1 MKSAVIMLLI
11 LFLTAHQAKAECKV
25 VEYEDRS
32 EVVCEEATTPAGVTA
47 APIPPPSYEERRSSG
62 YVVKDAEMFTGIAK
76 EVSELIQDDGDPDA
90 VLVRMRNLP
99 PIYDAMREATTNI
112 ADKDR
117 NLARLYEAQL
127 TTTKELWA
135 ELLITSGSFMMKK
148 NRDDDAKELLRFLSI
163 NFQEREFAKN
173 VKQADFWLKDLAAR

>member
-1 MKSAVIMLLI
+1 MKSAVLMLLVL
-11 LFLTAHQAKAECKV
+11 LFTAQQAKAECKV

-32 EVVCEEATTPAGVTA
+32 EVVCSETSTPAGGTA
-47 APIPPPSYEERRSSG
+47 APIPPPSYEQRRSSG
-62 YVVKDAEMFTGIAK
+62 YVVKDAEMFTGIAR
-76 EVSELIQDDGDPDA
+76 EVSELIQDDKDPDA

-99 PIYDAMREATTNI
+99 PIYEAMREATTNI

-117 NLARLYEAQL
+117 NLARLYETQL
-127 TTTKELWA
+127 TSTKQLWA

-148 NRDDDAKELLRFLSI
+148 NRDDDAKELLRFLSV

-173 VKQADFWLKDLAAR
+173 VKQADFWLQDLAAR